1 MLVQA
6 SKIEQISQIIWQHS
20 MKMKASLGIF
30 IYKLLDDEKKELYGV
45 GSLYD
50 DEFLINF
57 YNDQIKDIK
66 LRWARS
72 LSFVAI
78 KFRSVN

>member
-1 MLVQA
+1 
-6 SKIEQISQIIWQHS
+6 
-20 MKMKASLGIF
+20 MKMKMKTSSEIF
-30 IYKLLDDEKKELYGV
+30 IYKLLDDEKLALYGV